1 MNYTSTEEK
10 CLHVRLW
17 TPPLEKLLRKWN
29 RQIIKRSRAHL
40 EVSRVFNRRN
50 YQLGIPTVILSAV
63 TATGGIATFENCDPN
78 DPNSKCVAFEWLRL
92 AFGVLAIFSGILAS
106 LHTFLN
112 YQKRAEK
119 HKTAANKYEAM
130 YREIDTLILAPP
142 SMRGDPV
149 IKLQTIKTQYDNI
162 VERFPSLPK
171 TYDIELTYQVD
182 NGGVQPPSLGIED
195 SLSDRAGLSNST
207 VKELMKAMNTE
218 RHTAATEEQTSRTVR
233 VPGWSPHRAASIF
246 DDSDGEDVVIPF
258 DLECERGIDTTIAAL
273 AAVKLVGQERSI
285 VDESLS
291 KALEFEMERLNRSD
305 EKKPTPEK
313 NEDELEEIVVDI

>member
-1 MNYTSTEEK
+1 MSYTATEEK

-78 DPNSKCVAFEWLRL
+78 DPNSKCVVFEWLRL

-162 VERFPSLPK
+162 VERFPSLPH
-171 TYDIELTYQVD
+171 DIELTYQVE
-182 NGGVQPPSLGIED
+182 NGGVQPPSLGITD
-195 SLSDRAGLSNST
+195 SLSDRAGLGDST

-218 RHTAATEEQTSRTVR
+218 RHANADEEQPSRSVR

-246 DDSDGEDVVIPF
+246 DESDGEDVVIPF

-291 KALEFEMERLNRSD
+291 RALEFEMERLNRSD
-305 EKKPTPEK
+305 ERNPAAKS
-313 NEDELEEIVVDI
+313 DELDEIVIEE

>member
-1 MNYTSTEEK
+1 MSYTSTEEK

-78 DPNSKCVAFEWLRL
+78 DPNSKCVVFEWLRL

-162 VERFPSLPK
+162 VERFPSLPSS
-171 TYDIELTYQVD
+171 YDIELTYQVE
-182 NGGVQPPSLGIED
+182 NGGVQPPSVGISD
-195 SLSDRAGLSNST
+195 SLSDRAGLSDSI

-218 RHTAATEEQTSRTVR
+218 RHTVVSEGQKSRTVR
-233 VPGWSPHRAASIF
+233 VPPHRAASIF

-273 AAVKLVGQERSI
+273 AAVKLAGQERSI

-291 KALEFEMERLNRSD
+291 RALEFEMERLNRSD
-305 EKKPTPEK
+305 EKKPVADSTKSE
-313 NEDELEEIVVDI
+313 EEELEEIVIDN